1 MTDSFHRPVMAPE
14 TIGCLLQVRPSI
26 HLDCTLG
33 DGGHALE
40 ILRRSPE
47 TFVIGFDV
55 DREALSVAEERLSR
69 EFKGRFLALKAD
81 YRRLPEVLA
90 EIGIPMVDTVLY
102 DLGVSSRQL
111 DTPERGFSYWGDGPL
126 DMRMD
131 LGRVL
136 TARDIV
142 MTYSEEELARILA
155 EYGEEKFARRIARE
169 IVKARRNR
177 EIGTAGALV
186 DIIKRAIP
194 ARARTGGGHP
204 ARRTFQALR
213 IEVNDEIRLLQ
224 RAILDGFYHLKPG
237 GMIAV
242 LSYHSLEDRVVKN
255 TFRSL
260 AGSGE
265 ANLVTRKPKTPG
277 AEEVEENPRARS
289 AKLRVAKR
297 EMANGTLI

>member
-1 MTDSFHRPVMAPE
+1 M
-14 TIGCLLQVRPSI
+14 
-26 HLDCTLG
+26 
-33 DGGHALE
+33 
-40 ILRRSPE
+40 
-47 TFVIGFDV
+47 
-55 DREALSVAEERLSR
+55 
-69 EFKGRFLALKAD
+69 
-81 YRRLPEVLA
+81 
-90 EIGIPMVDTVLY
+90 LY

>member
-1 MTDSFHRPVMAPE
+1 M
-14 TIGCLLQVRPSI
+14 
-26 HLDCTLG
+26 
-33 DGGHALE
+33 
-40 ILRRSPE
+40 
-47 TFVIGFDV
+47 
-55 DREALSVAEERLSR
+55 
-69 EFKGRFLALKAD
+69 
-81 YRRLPEVLA
+81 
-90 EIGIPMVDTVLY
+90 
-102 DLGVSSRQL
+102 
-111 DTPERGFSYWGDGPL
+111 
-126 DMRMD
+126 
-131 LGRVL
+131 
-136 TARDIV
+136 
-142 MTYSEEELARILA
+142 
-155 EYGEEKFARRIARE
+155 
-169 IVKARRNR
+169 
-177 EIGTAGALV
+177 
-186 DIIKRAIP
+186 
-194 ARARTGGGHP
+194 
-204 ARRTFQALR
+204 R